1 MARTL
6 TLQFQGEE
14 SSFVFS
20 KLERRKLYG
29 SRRRV
34 AMDSGGAPCKRAS
47 LTEDG
52 RFLLQRGMSAQGYFT
67 ESGRWV
73 PNSELVGLKDG
84 VVVERVEST
93 LKTTQMLVE
102 SDPQSVLD
110 CRLTSVYM
118 LEPAEV
124 SPTLLGALEAG
135 KTFTFPFNYRS
146 DLHAETAY
154 LVANKGGVFV
164 LVGHDT
170 TPQWLESAA
179 PPPIIDDSDAGDD
192 DELDFEMF

>member
-1 MARTL
+1 MLIEGDRGKGGSNTDPA
-6 TLQFQGEE
+6 FQGEE

-20 KLERRKLYG
+20 KLERRKSHG

-34 AMDSGGAPCKRAS
+34 AMDSGGALARFF
-47 LTEDG
+47 DRG
-52 RFLLQRGMSAQGYFT
+52 RPLIAAWDECAGVLHELVAM
-67 ESGRWV
+67 

-135 KTFTFPFNYRS
+135 KTFTFPFNYRPLS
-146 DLHAETAY
+146 CRDRLPCLQQGGY
-154 LVANKGGVFV
+154 LS
-164 LVGHDT
+164 L
-170 TPQWLESAA
+170 
-179 PPPIIDDSDAGDD
+179 
-192 DELDFEMF
+192 LDMTRRHNG